1 MVKRHLV
8 TVLFLIVGLQLI
20 LREHVYMRPAVS
32 VALFILA
39 VSTPVQ
45 AQTAAPATK
54 IDADGWTTFT
64 PSADTRIVY
73 VSNSTGSDIYAG
85 SAEDKPV
92 KTIAKGISRLR
103 NGYPD
108 WLLLKRGDTWYESI
122 GWPNLSGRSASNPI
136 LLSSYGTGPRP
147 VIKSGGKSGFAA
159 TGGRG
164 VKAINNISLVGLD
177 FYAQTR
183 DPNSPEFAGAAGA
196 TGISWI
202 INAANILIE
211 DCVVRY
217 YRNNIVMGESSLGL
231 TLSNV
236 SLRRNIIVDAYS
248 TDSHSQGLYADG
260 INMLML
266 EGNLFDH
273 NGWNAS
279 VRGAEPTIF
288 NHNIY
293 IQTTN
298 GPATLIRN
306 ISANA
311 SSHGAQVRSGGTI
324 TDNLFVHNPIGLLV
338 GGSASTVNNNVITE
352 GGDISPADPRGFG
365 IDIDATVG
373 GSVMVLNNI
382 IANEASGSRYGHGI
396 HLTQSTNGVTAIN
409 NLTYHWDHPIV
420 DNGTHNVTSPN
431 SIDLSGY
438 PDPGRS
444 VATYDAMLG
453 GDRSLPGFLEEARKQ
468 DKDNWRPRFTADAIN
483 EYLRA
488 GFGIVSS
495 TAPKAGEETK

>member
-8 TVLFLIVGLQLI
+8 TVLFLIVGLQLK
-20 LREHVYMRPAVS
+20 LREQVYMRPAVS

-45 AQTAAPATK
+45 AQTVAPDAK
-54 IDADGWTTFT
+54 IDADGWTIFT

-73 VSNSTGSDIYAG
+73 VSSSTGNDIYAG
-85 SAEDKPV
+85 ALQDKPV

-108 WLLLKRGDTWYESI
+108 WLLLKKGDTWYESI

-159 TGGRG
+159 TGSRG
-164 VKAINNISLVGLD
+164 IKAINNISLVGLD

-183 DPNSPEFAGAAGA
+183 DPSSPEFAGVAGA

-217 YRNNIVMGESSLGL
+217 YRNNIVMGEGPLV
-231 TLSNV
+231 LSNV

-260 INMLML
+260 INTLML
-266 EGNLFDH
+266 EGNVFDH

-279 VRGAEPTIF
+279 IRGAEPTIF
-288 NHNIY
+288 NHNVY
-293 IQTTN
+293 IQITN
-298 GPATLIRN
+298 GPATLTKN
-306 ISANA
+306 ILANA
-311 SSHGAQVRSGGTI
+311 SSHGAQVRSGGTVSN
-324 TDNLFVHNPIGLLV
+324 NLFVHNPIGLLI
-338 GGSASTVNNNVITE
+338 GHSASTVSNNVVTE
-352 GGDISPADPRGFG
+352 GGDIGPGDQRGFG
-365 IDIDATVG
+365 IDVNSTVN
-373 GSVMVLNNI
+373 GSVKVVNNV
-382 IANEASGSRYGHGI
+382 IAHEASGSPYGHGI
-396 HLTQSTNGVTAIN
+396 HFGQDTDGFTATN
-409 NLTYHWDHPIV
+409 NLIYHWDHPIL
-420 DNGTHNVTSPN
+420 DYGTHNVTSQN
-431 SIDLSGY
+431 SIDLNGY

-444 VATYDAMLG
+444 VATYNAMLG
-453 GDRSLPGFLEEARKQ
+453 GDRSLAGFLEEVRKQ
-468 DKDNWRPRFTADAIN
+468 SKDNWRPRFSADAVN
-483 EYLRA
+483 DYLRA
-488 GFGIVSS
+488 GFGIVSP
-495 TAPKAGEETK
+495 ADPNIGETTK